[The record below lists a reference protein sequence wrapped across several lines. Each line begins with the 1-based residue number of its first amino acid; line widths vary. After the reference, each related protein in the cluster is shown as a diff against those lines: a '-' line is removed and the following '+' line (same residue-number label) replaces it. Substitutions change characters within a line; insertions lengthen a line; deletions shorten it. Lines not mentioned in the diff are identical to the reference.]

1 MQEGSVIREHRKLGP
16 DVWSYRWWE
25 SGPNG
30 NRVHRR
36 IVLGTAEQLRDLSSA
51 RQLTT
56 GLIREIN
63 VTDIRMAGT
72 SITVAELADRP
83 SSYRPSEDSIVRTE
97 ARRLRNKL
105 KEYYEYV
112 GGNDLVVIYYR
123 PGSYR
128 PAFQNQPRH
137 RLKLVARTGP
147 SREHLVARNGI
158 RIAVLPFS
166 DSYGSGSSGVYAQSI
181 TNELIHELAR
191 MDGVRVTAASS
202 VAPLVAKGMDVRSLA
217 RKLDVQ
223 IVFEGTVRQDNNLLH
238 ITSRIVNAADG
249 FQIWSEQ
256 VDTEARST
264 RSFQGLR
271 ENCQFARKPHPARAR
286 FHSENRASLSQWSVE
301 GFRPIILGTQV
312 AAISMAWVRTSCF
325 MCLGSR

>member
-1 MQEGSVIREHRKLGP
+1 
-16 DVWSYRWWE
+16 
-25 SGPNG
+25 
-30 NRVHRR
+30 
-36 IVLGTAEQLRDLSSA
+36 
-51 RQLTT
+51 
-56 GLIREIN
+56 
-63 VTDIRMAGT
+63 
-72 SITVAELADRP
+72 
-83 SSYRPSEDSIVRTE
+83 
-97 ARRLRNKL
+97 L

-147 SREHLVARNGI
+147 SREHLVGRNGI

-166 DSYGSGSSGVYAQSI
+166 DSYGSGSSGVYAQLI

-256 VDTEARST
+256 VDTEPDPHGLSKVSERIANSLVSRI
-264 RSFQGLR
+264 RPEQG
-271 ENCQFARKPHPARAR
+271 FIRKTALP
-286 FHSENRASLSQWSVE
+286 
-301 GFRPIILGTQV
+301 
-312 AAISMAWVRTSCF
+312 
-325 MCLGSR
+325 